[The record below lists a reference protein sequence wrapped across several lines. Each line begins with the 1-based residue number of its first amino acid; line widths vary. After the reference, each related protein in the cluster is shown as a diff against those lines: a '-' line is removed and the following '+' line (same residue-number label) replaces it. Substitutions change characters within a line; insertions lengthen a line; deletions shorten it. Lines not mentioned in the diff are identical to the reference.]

1 MLSLH
6 GGIKFLK
13 FNLQWSLQTKTFNSA
28 RIFIDSLEDY
38 ANQEIAT
45 IDARNPNDSS
55 ISSFS

>member
-6 GGIKFLK
+6 GGIKFD
-13 FNLQWSLQTKTFNSA
+13 LQGSLQTKTFNSA

-38 ANQEIAT
+38 AIQEIAT